1 MVVQKNTA
9 KVVLILKTTLE
20 HGDGTFIDIFRFLP
34 KAGKQM
40 MLGFI
45 SQHREMN
52 DAKKTK

>member
-9 KVVLILKTTLE
+9 KVVLILRTTLE